1 MKYSLSRDRLIPGK
15 GSQKTQERDT
25 KAWSKVRT
33 PPGTMSSSKQT
44 NGEHLPVISFQ
55 MEQQQTNKMKQA
67 HWCSSWPTIVL
78 TVNKSD
84 DMTIVQKKLQD
95 IDKVTSEREMSVIGS
110 QSYEHLDKKLQKVNE
125 DKALMTEIV
134 KLNVKMA
141 GLTLQRHDDVRK
153 TEQTIEDL
161 NKTDENISSENEAV
175 LLTMVELAHQQD
187 IEMKKITESIKCLND
202 TVGRMSSKNA
212 TLLVKMAEL
221 AHKQYNE
228 RNKMEERIKCLNDTV
243 ARMSS
248 ENATLLV
255 KMTELEHKQYNERNK
270 MEERIKCLKE
280 TTDRLSSE
288 NDTLRQEI
296 ERLRKYVQVDMN
308 VIARS
313 KVAEDHFYAAIFKN
327 RQDRAKL
334 GDKKFQAAVKDD
346 QKHRALIKHQLN
358 KKPLQKD
365 ARNVYKGDY
374 KKFQDAVKDD
384 QKHRAL
390 IKHQMNK
397 KPLQKGEEVKL
408 IRPPVEPC
416 LARLPRL
423 NDFEALQHLGKGGF
437 GKVYLVRK
445 KGGIDNGVLY
455 ALKVIK
461 IANGALRSN
470 EQDLCKTERAIHKKV
485 SGAPFLV
492 GLNYAFETKS
502 RLFLAL
508 DFYPGGD
515 LRTLV
520 KKRAKF
526 TENTT
531 RLYLAEIVLAID
543 YLHKIGVIHRD
554 LKPENILIDSEGH
567 IAVTDYGLCK
577 QFPPDTKVKRA
588 RAFCGTR
595 EYVAPEMILRKDY
608 GMEVDCWSLG
618 IIAYEM
624 MAGHMPFVITGKET
638 VATLYHKITQEK
650 PVIPKYFSLKGIDFV
665 EKLLEKN
672 PLRRLTTRK
681 IPALNIKKHHFF
693 NGIIWQDVERKATK
707 MPYRPPFDIKND
719 AKRVHDNLSKELHTH
734 SNCNDHITQACLYV
748 APSLIPN
755 QRHRPET
762 SRKCL
767 NKNEPRKEQD
777 VQFNGVRGPKFN
789 VSGCLGLVI
798 ANGRPRVHRKIEK

>member
-358 KKPLQKD
+358 KKPLQKGEEVKLIRPPD

-423 NDFEALQHLGKGGF
+423 NDFEALQHLGKG
-437 GKVYLVRK
+437 
-445 KGGIDNGVLY
+445 
-455 ALKVIK
+455 
-461 IANGALRSN
+461 
-470 EQDLCKTERAIHKKV
+470 
-485 SGAPFLV
+485 
-492 GLNYAFETKS
+492 
-502 RLFLAL
+502 